1 MSGIQACCDSY
12 LHNAP
17 FFTLFSIWLA
27 ATLLQQRQL
36 VLDQARATVLRQ
48 AQLVSTGMAAFNAAI
63 GHLLDDVLGR
73 IPENSLRQASESMR
87 FAPTTVPMLA
97 HKLARTPFLHGLA
110 VFDQQCVLVASGD
123 SNHAGH
129 RFTASDCDLLRAAMG
144 NDELQIRYVGNDA
157 TALGNRL
164 LAFSRNYPAS
174 GNQFIGGAVAAIDL
188 QFLGNWLAG
197 HIGSLGETLLVATR
211 DVRTLAQTG
220 AQSTDP
226 ATSLFRQYPAVQRAM
241 LPGIEPHVLDTPNEF
256 LGVSHVAGTPFF
268 SVVRTNKDQA
278 LLSWRKQATEAVVA
292 VAAVFFLLI
301 LLVHGHTRLLRQ
313 KQRLERLSVTDELTG
328 VYNRRYLIQA
338 GKHEAERSQRHN
350 HAMALIL
357 VDADHFK
364 AVNDA
369 WGHAIGDQVLVQ
381 LAQRLAKAVRGS
393 DVLARYGGE
402 EFAILL
408 PETTLFGA
416 SRIAERLRQQVSAS
430 PVATSGATISLTV
443 SVGLAQLQPDETFE
457 AMLNR
462 ADAAL
467 YSAKESGRNKVVTCQ
482 LNAASLPR
490 HACNAA

>member
-1 MSGIQACCDSY
+1 M
-12 LHNAP
+12 
-17 FFTLFSIWLA
+17 
-27 ATLLQQRQL
+27 
-36 VLDQARATVLRQ
+36 
-48 AQLVSTGMAAFNAAI
+48 
-63 GHLLDDVLGR
+63 
-73 IPENSLRQASESMR
+73 

-110 VFDQQCVLVASGD
+110 VFDQQCVLVASGN

-129 RFTASDCDLLRAAMG
+129 RFTTSDCDLLRGAMG

-188 QFLGNWLAG
+188 QFLNNWLTG
-197 HIGSLGETLLVATR
+197 HIGSPGDTLLVATR
-211 DVRTLAQTG
+211 DARTLAQTA
-220 AQSTDP
+220 AQSTDQI
-226 ATSLFRQYPAVQRAM
+226 ATLFKHHPAVQRAM
-241 LPGIEPHVLDTPNEF
+241 LLGIETHVLHTPSEF
-256 LGVSHVAGTPFF
+256 IGVSHVAGTPFF
-268 SVVRTNKDQA
+268 AVVRTNKNQA
-278 LLSWRKQATEAVVA
+278 LQTWWKQATEAVVA
-292 VAAVFFLLI
+292 VTAVFCLLI

-338 GKHEAERSQRHN
+338 GNHEAERSLRHE

-364 AVNDA
+364 AVNDV
-369 WGHAIGDQVLVQ
+369 WGHATGDQVLVQ
-381 LAQRLAKAVRGS
+381 LAQRLGTAVRGS

-408 PETTLFGA
+408 PETSLFGA
-416 SRIAERLRQQVSAS
+416 SRIAERLRQQVSAL
-430 PVATSGATISLTV
+430 PMVTSGATISLTV
-443 SVGLAQLQPDETFE
+443 SVGLAQLAHGETFE

-467 YSAKESGRNKVVTCQ
+467 YSAKESGRNKVVTCP
-482 LNAASLPR
+482 LNPAAWPGQ
-490 HACNAA
+490 ACNAA